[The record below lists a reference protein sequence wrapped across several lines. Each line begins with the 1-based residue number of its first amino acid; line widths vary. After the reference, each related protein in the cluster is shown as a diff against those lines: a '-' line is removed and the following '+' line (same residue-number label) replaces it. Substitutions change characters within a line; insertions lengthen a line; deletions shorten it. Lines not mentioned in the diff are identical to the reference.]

1 MRKDYILIVLIL
13 LGAFTYQQWRS
24 QEEKFYPGAVAQ
36 ASPVQKP
43 LSSAKSFS
51 HGQYL
56 VNPVASFEVRAL
68 VLSSQHYFWGEEAK
82 LSPVDLAL
90 GWGPMSDGDILK
102 DISISQGNR
111 WYFYNY
117 KTPPIPK
124 GEMASHSANM
134 HLIPSDEEVEKK
146 LKKVRK
152 GDVVEFKGYL
162 VNLTKP
168 DGWHWNSSQSRNDTG
183 HGSCELVWIEEI
195 EITDL

>member
-13 LGAFTYQQWRS
+13 LAALTYQQWRS

-36 ASPVQKP
+36 ASPVQRS
-43 LSSAKSFS
+43 LSNPRIFS
-51 HGQYL
+51 HGPYS
-56 VNPVASFEVRAL
+56 VNPVASFELRAL
-68 VLSSQHYFWGEEAK
+68 VLSSQHYFWGDEAK

-102 DISISQGNR
+102 DISVSQGNR
-111 WYFYNY
+111 WYFYKY
-117 KTPPIPK
+117 KTPPIPNN
-124 GEMASHSANM
+124 EIISHSANM
-134 HLIPSDEEVEKK
+134 HMIPSDEEVEKK

-152 GDVVEFKGYL
+152 GDVVEIKGFL

-168 DGWHWNSSQSRNDTG
+168 DGWRWNSSQSRTDTG
-183 HGSCELVWIEEI
+183 HGSCELVWINEI